1 MTGLTGVHR
10 GMVKTYNIGDGA
22 PRVALRSA
30 RPLKTY
36 LITVETNKESTRV
49 GKARVWR

>member
-1 MTGLTGVHR
+1 MSV
-10 GMVKTYNIGDGA
+10 VKTYESRLGRDPVGDGA

-30 RPLKTY
+30 RPLKTS
-36 LITVETNKESTRV
+36 LITIETNKKSTRA

>member
-1 MTGLTGVHR
+1 
-10 GMVKTYNIGDGA
+10 MVKTYVSLIVRDPVGDGA

-30 RPLKTY
+30 KPLKTS
-36 LITVETNKESTRV
+36 LITIETNKESTRV